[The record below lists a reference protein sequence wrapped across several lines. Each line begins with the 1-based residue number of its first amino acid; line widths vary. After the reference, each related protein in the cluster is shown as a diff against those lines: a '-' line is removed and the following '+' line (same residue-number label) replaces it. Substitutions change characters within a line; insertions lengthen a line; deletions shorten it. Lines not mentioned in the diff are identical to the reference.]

1 MCTSCHE
8 AFCKDCTELIKF
20 DAVDAPQRMCDL
32 CSKVGYC
39 PSVGSADDEELPTRL
54 TEEDLIE
61 KVDLPLISIGH
72 TIKELRRHPDSLHQV
87 RDRIMLLNTPPR
99 PSLYRASCAP

>member
-1 MCTSCHE
+1 MCTRCHE

-54 TEEDLIE
+54 TEEDLIVPVLDE
-61 KVDLPLISIGH
+61 PIPVSTFPIGESGPAAH
-72 TIKELRRHPDSLHQV
+72 FYRTYYQGTPS
-87 RDRIMLLNTPPR
+87 PPR
-99 PSLYRASCAP
+99 FPPPSP